1 MHIPDGW
8 LDPAFILLT
17 WTATLLMIV
26 ISLQKLRNIEGERLS
41 RMAIL
46 GGVIFA
52 AQMLN
57 FPIVGGTSGHFLG
70 GALATLIV
78 GPWAA
83 FLVMAV
89 VLLMQA
95 LLFADGGILALGA
108 NIFNMAV
115 VGVFITYIISRY
127 TIMGFDPK
135 KNRLRYYGGAFLG
148 AFLSV
153 VGASIFAA
161 IELGIPILNSEPVVP
176 LSVSLPLIVF
186 YHILIGF
193 GEGLITVGIIH
204 YLSAIEF
211 DSLLEMKTPAT
222 NLEIITT
229 RKRDRALIGVT
240 AIISFLILLSPFA
253 DPNPDGLESVAGQ
266 YGASGGSF
274 LDLGFLTSYGSS
286 GSFLYRLLPNPVLT
300 TILSAIIG
308 IVVILIIF
316 LGVWY
321 VINQRSQQKH
331 QNYDSFSG
339 DTVPTRS
346 STDTY
351 ISELDSSQQRW
362 RIIDV
367 RSKIIATFLVVLSCS
382 LMVELTQ
389 VLWFIPIFFL
399 FVLIY
404 RPKKTFLIHI
414 LGVLPIIGSLTLLA
428 FLSFSKSPIVY
439 SGLLYVTVHD
449 NVSFALFS
457 GFRSLLIAL
466 FVLMLIASEESFFE
480 VVYGLDD
487 LKVPTLITSLTF
499 FIYRYFFL
507 LKEELERTLE
517 ARSNRLYGEKL
528 HMNWSSL
535 KLVGNIIGGL
545 LARSFQRAGNIAE
558 TLSARGFTGEL
569 IHPHRPWTVKGLTFL
584 SVIVILVIIILF
596 VGQISP
602 IAILEGILWKL

>member
-17 WTATLLMIV
+17 WTGTLLMMA
-26 ISLQKLRNIEGERLS
+26 ISLQKLRNIEGDRLS

-115 VGVFITYIISRY
+115 IGVFITYIISRY

-135 KNRLRYYGGAFLG
+135 KSRLRYYGGGFLG

-153 VGASIFAA
+153 IGAAIFAA
-161 IELGIPILNSEPVVP
+161 IELGIPIVNSEPVIP
-176 LSVSLPLIVF
+176 LSLSLPLIVF
-186 YHILIGF
+186 YHLLIGF

-204 YLSAIEF
+204 YLNAIEF

-222 NLEIITT
+222 NLEIVKI
-229 RKRDRALIGVT
+229 RSRDKALIGVT

-253 DPNPDGLESVAGQ
+253 DSNPDGLESVAEH
-266 YGASGGSF
+266 YGVPEGSAWDF
-274 LDLGFLTSYGSS
+274 GFLTDYGSDI
-286 GSFLYRLLPNPVLT
+286 SFLYGLIPNPVLT
-300 TILSAIIG
+300 TLISAIIG
-308 IVVILIIF
+308 IAVVLIIF
-316 LGVWY
+316 LGLWY
-321 VINQRSQQKH
+321 FIHQRSRRTQ
-331 QNYDSFSG
+331 QNYSEFSI
-339 DTVPTRS
+339 DTVPARS
-346 STDTY
+346 QTQTY
-351 ISELDSSQQRW
+351 IPELDSSQQRW
-362 RIIDV
+362 GQIDV
-367 RSKIIATFLVVLSCS
+367 RSKIIATFVVVVSCS
-382 LMVELTQ
+382 LLVELTQ
-389 VLWFIPIFFL
+389 VLWFISIFLL
-399 FVLIY
+399 FVLLF
-404 RPKKTFLIHI
+404 RPKKTFLLHI
-414 LGVLPIIGSLTLLA
+414 LGVLPIIGSLTILA

-439 SGLLYVTVHD
+439 RGLLYVTVHD

-466 FVLMLIASEESFFE
+466 FILILIASEESFFE
-480 VVYGLDD
+480 IVYGLDD

-528 HMNWSSL
+528 HMNLSSL
-535 KLVGNIIGGL
+535 KLIGNIIGGL

-569 IHPHRPWTVKGLTFL
+569 IHPHRPWTVKGFTFL
-584 SVIVILVIIILF
+584 SVIVILVIVILF

-602 IAILEGILWKL
+602 IAILEGILWKQ